1 MATRKEIENAISHFK
16 IKANQLAH
24 PVNLVFDD
32 GEIQHHGLT
41 KREYF
46 AAMAMQGLLANP
58 NGGMQKGGGMTFSP
72 VGISE
77 LAVLHADAL
86 LAELEKTEKA

>member
-16 IKANQLAH
+16 IKANQLAY

-46 AAMAMQGLLANP
+46 AAMAMQGWIANQQD
-58 NGGMQKGGGMTFSP
+58 GYT
-72 VGISE
+72 
-77 LAVLHADAL
+77 LHPETIAMRSAQCADAL
-86 LAELEKTEKA
+86 LAELE

>member
-1 MATRKEIENAISHFK
+1 METRKEIENAISHFK

-46 AAMAMQGLLANP
+46 AGLAMQGMAMSDLKFEDIAHDAV
-58 NGGMQKGGGMTFSP
+58 K
-72 VGISE
+72 IS
-77 LAVLHADAL
+77 DAL
-86 LAELEKTEKA
+86 LAELEKTEKQ